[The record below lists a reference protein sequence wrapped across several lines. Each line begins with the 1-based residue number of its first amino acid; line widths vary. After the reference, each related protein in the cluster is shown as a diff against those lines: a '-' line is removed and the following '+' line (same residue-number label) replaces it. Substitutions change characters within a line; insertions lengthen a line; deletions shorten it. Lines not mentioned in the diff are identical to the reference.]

1 MVPFVAVP
9 GSPVREPKTIAALRV
24 VVPETVRVPMSE
36 FMPDPV
42 VVRVPEPRIFPC
54 TDNACDGD
62 DVPPMPTSPPCDER
76 VEMVMMGTPLV
87 DVALEVLM
95 EYALFLMFGIV
106 LVELLF
112 K

>member
-1 MVPFVAVP
+1 
-9 GSPVREPKTIAALRV
+9 
-24 VVPETVRVPMSE
+24 
-36 FMPDPV
+36 
-42 VVRVPEPRIFPC
+42 
-54 TDNACDGD
+54 
-62 DVPPMPTSPPCDER
+62 
-76 VEMVMMGTPLV
+76 MVMMGTPLV